1 MKPATRT
8 VILVLSGL
16 VSAAIVAY
24 MFASLDWQ
32 EVYSLV
38 TNLRWPWLAL
48 SLLAYFASLLL
59 RTERFRD
66 LLYSRSPRWLDLLTI
81 TGLHNMF
88 NYILPAR
95 SGELSYLFLTK
106 DRLKTPLSESAATLF
121 ASRVYDFLSTA
132 LILLFVL
139 PFAWDK
145 LPGWAL
151 RASLIFCLVVIGI
164 CGFIFLLVQN
174 SGVLNRFSPS
184 RPWLSRLWL
193 WFKKVIAG
201 LQEIQRRKKHVR
213 VAWLTLGVWA
223 CLYANLFFIC
233 RALGYQVD
241 FFQVILVSLLM
252 IPLSLAPVQ
261 GFANL
266 GTHEL
271 AWVTVL
277 MIFGT
282 AYQSALY
289 VAFGTHFL
297 VMGII
302 LFYGLLALIGLQFLS
317 PLPAD

>member
-8 VILVLSGL
+8 AILALSGIL
-16 VSAAIVAY
+16 SAAILVY
-24 MFASLDWQ
+24 MFATLDWQ
-32 EVYSLV
+32 EVYLLAKR
-38 TNLRWPWLAL
+38 LRWPWLIS
-48 SLLAYFASLLL
+48 SLLAYFVSLVL

-66 LLYSRSPRWLDLLTI
+66 LLYSQSPRRLELLTI
-81 TGLHNMF
+81 TSLHNMF
-88 NYILPAR
+88 NYLLPAR

-106 DRLKTPLSESAATLF
+106 DRLKMPLSESAATLF

-132 LILLFVL
+132 LILLVVL

-145 LPGWAL
+145 LPSWAL
-151 RASLIFCLVVIGI
+151 RASLTFSLGVIGI
-164 CGFIFLLVQN
+164 CVFIFILVQN
-174 SGVLNRFSPS
+174 ASVLNRISPS
-184 RPWLSRLWL
+184 RLWLSRLWS

-201 LQEIQRRKKHVR
+201 LQEIQRRKKHLR
-213 VAWLTLGVWA
+213 VALLTIGIWA

-233 RALGYQVD
+233 RGLGYEVD

-271 AWVTVL
+271 AWVTIL
-277 MIFGT
+277 MIFGS

-297 VMGII
+297 AMAII
-302 LFYGLLALIGLQFLS
+302 LFYGLLSLAVMQFLS
-317 PLPAD
+317 PLPGN